1 MSRGIFTMFALVSV
15 VLFPW
20 PLTVLVAVAAALYVP
35 LLPLSIGIFSDTL
48 YYTPAAGLPLFTLGG
63 MALTLLAFFVRN
75 RLNTGIIKR

>member
-1 MSRGIFTMFALVSV
+1 MMRGVLTVLTFVSA

-20 PLTVLVAVAAALYVP
+20 PLTALLAATSALYVP

-48 YYTPAAGLPLFTLGG
+48 YYTPAVGLPLFTLGG
-63 MALTLLAFFVRN
+63 TALTLIAFFVRS